1 MTRGH
6 LEGIV
11 SAHGAFLGDPLG
23 SLGCSLGVTEG
34 PQAMPGRLGVR
45 PWGPLGGFMVG
56 LCVILGVLGGSWGGP
71 WAPRQVPGKVFKRS
85 RRFLKSLKNHCFF

>member
-6 LEGIV
+6 LAAIV

-45 PWGPLGGFMVG
+45 PWGPLGG
-56 LCVILGVLGGSWGGP
+56 SW
-71 WAPRQVPGKVFKRS
+71 WVSA
-85 RRFLKSLKNHCFF
+85 

>member
-34 PQAMPGRLGVR
+34 PQAMPGRLGVG
-45 PWGPLGGFMVG
+45 PWGPHGGVHG
-56 LCVILGVLGGSWGGP
+56 GSLRDPGGPGKLLGGSMGSPEGP
-71 WAPRQVPGKVFKRS
+71 REGV
-85 RRFLKSLKNHCFF
+85 